1 MTWTGSLTYGDVG
14 RARVVCSIGEILI
27 YLCSNGE
34 IENEIVC
41 EICIGERGTGLCIL
55 EEEICIDAVLVK
67 GIWSIRYICFVSK
80 VMEVLSRGLVT
91 LSWVCFLEILSAGLW
106 SLYF

>member
-1 MTWTGSLTYGDVG
+1 M
-14 RARVVCSIGEILI
+14 ARVVCNIGEILI

-34 IENEIVC
+34 TENEIVC

-106 SLYF
+106 SLYY